1 MMNYDEQIKK
11 PEPSFYTFIFEE
23 ESNNK
28 LKKNDVREKGNSGF
42 VILFYREAISIFL
55 QIWLLLYETGH
66 SLTTLRFF

>member
-11 PEPSFYTFIFEE
+11 PETSFYTFIFEE